1 MTCVQGPGQYS
12 IYGMG
17 HRICFQPPG
26 VGFHHCKQ
34 MVFAL
39 VGFWDSDRVN
49 MPGHLIFR
57 LQPLSSIPNCLAG
70 LIVSCVTLTNNL
82 SGSVCGQDH
91 PGITRPSLM
100 SHNFFDGVMGPPSQK
115 SFTLMV
121 PNQVHLSHTRLN
133 SQTHLLVVL
142 VFFSCPTHGQMC
154 IHVAYLH
161 NRVPLPISCHNAA
174 AQMGLCL
181 HCQLFCFHHGSHH
194 SSVNLEV

>member
-70 LIVSCVTLTNNL
+70 LIASCVTFTNNL

-100 SHNFFDGVMGPPSQK
+100 SHNFFEGVMGPPSQK
-115 SFTLMV
+115 LFTLMV

-133 SQTHLLVVL
+133 SQTHLLVVSVVQPMGKCASMWHTFTTGFPSQYL
-142 VFFSCPTHGQMC
+142 ATMQQHSWVYVCTASYSASIMAVT
-154 IHVAYLH
+154 IHQS
-161 NRVPLPISCHNAA
+161 I
-174 AQMGLCL
+174 
-181 HCQLFCFHHGSHH
+181 
-194 SSVNLEV
+194 